1 MNGEAAKYNV
11 VVSQSIMGEHG
22 DHKKVAVWRG
32 KSRFMWSMVNS
43 QKTLF
48 TDRAPQTAVRGVFRG
63 VSV

>member
-1 MNGEAAKYNV
+1 MDGEAAKYNV
-11 VVSQSIMGEHG
+11 VVSQSIMREHG

-32 KSRFMWSMVNS
+32 KSRYMWSMVNS

-48 TDRAPQTAVRGVFRG
+48 TYGTGLHKPRFA